1 MNSETECK
9 VDQITN
15 PVSESN
21 TWIKHDLR
29 NDTFGQPLEQEPI
42 LYEGTQAYT
51 VLIINYIT

>member
-9 VDQITN
+9 VDQTTN

-42 LYEGTQAYT
+42 LYEGTQA
-51 VLIINYIT
+51 LLF